1 MREQKK
7 RSPENGGAG
16 GEMIVEMAG
25 GSAKF
30 GFGLAGF
37 VEAWAAKTFVS
48 LLIISGE
55 IETVFDERGAGKG
68 IVADAIAAHP
78 RIQNWQRKRKEKK
91 KQKLRFARE
100 SRRRRAKDW
109 LIHERSTRRKPSL
122 FQAVIIAGQ
131 HHELEPISQEQGRN
145 LVAARNRGGI
155 VPHDFTSELDIRGL
169 KRSCSDGA

>member
-37 VEAWAAKTFVS
+37 VEARAAETFVGV
-48 LLIISGE
+48 LIISGE
-55 IETVFDERGAGKG
+55 IETVFDERGARKG
-68 IVADAIAAHP
+68 IVADAIATNP
-78 RIQNWQRKRKEKK
+78 RIQNWQRKQKEKK

-100 SRRRRAKDW
+100 PRTRRAKDW
-109 LIHERSTRRKPSL
+109 LIHERSTRRKSSL
-122 FQAVIIAGQ
+122 FRAAIITGQ
-131 HHELEPISQEQGRN
+131 RHDVEPISQDQGRN
-145 LVAARNRGGI
+145 LVAARTLGGI
-155 VPHDFTSELDIRGL
+155 VPHDFTLELDIRGS
-169 KRSCSDGA
+169 KWGCSDGG